1 LKDDDYEVPS
11 DGVVVGRIF
20 LSVKSPVWQPWIW
33 TLVFGYHG
41 DRTPDARVRGDAR
54 GCDGGVRK
62 EWRRR

>member
-33 TLVFGYHG
+33 TLAYGYHE
-41 DRTPDARVRGDAR
+41 DPHPDPPLRGDPQ
-54 GCDGGVRK
+54 GCDGGVAK
-62 EWRRR
+62 CWRRQ